1 MSEPTNA
8 TKHYKYYPDEKNVPP
23 LLAYGFRPIFLILPW
38 YMVACMILWGLVF
51 QGTLSFP
58 WMKDP
63 LSWHIYELV
72 FGVGFA
78 GIMAFIF
85 TGLPELFPG
94 LIPIVG
100 RRLIWIMVL
109 WILGRVSFWFM
120 DILSVW
126 TVGAFNLALSF
137 VIIAWAFKPVVLDP
151 LQRHASI
158 AYTIVAITFL
168 QGAFFLS
175 QGGYIAWEVTAILK
189 ASVGVF
195 MVLIVLALR
204 RVNMEAINEILTY
217 EKIDDVFVAKPYR
230 YNLAVFCITLFSI
243 VEFFSPHNSMLS
255 WLAFA
260 VGAACFGIINDY
272 NLPYSRILMKPF
284 TLYLASIIV
293 LMGLGY
299 FGLGWSLL
307 MGLGI
312 ENHMRHLLTAGAF
325 SMSFFVVMVIIIY
338 VHTGRVLRSYPWIA
352 FSVAMLF
359 LSALLRASIAFYPE
373 YYAALT
379 GSSIV
384 FWIVPFVLYFFKVR
398 LFLLSPRADG
408 IKG

>member
-8 TKHYKYYPDEKNVPP
+8 TKHYKYYPDEENVPP
-23 LLAYGFRPIFLILPW
+23 FLAYGFRPIFLILPW
-38 YMVACMILWGLVF
+38 YMVVCMLLWGLVF

-58 WMKDP
+58 WMNDP
-63 LSWHIYELV
+63 ISWHIYELV

-94 LIPIVG
+94 LVPIIG
-100 RRLIWIMVL
+100 KRLVNIMAL

-120 DILSVW
+120 DILSIWV
-126 TVGAFNLALSF
+126 VGALNLALSL

-158 AYTIVAITFL
+158 AYTIVVITFL

-175 QGGYIAWEVTAILK
+175 QGGYIVWESMAILK
-189 ASVGVF
+189 AGVGAF

-217 EKIDDVFVAKPYR
+217 EQIDDVLVAKPYR
-230 YNLAVFCITLFSI
+230 YNLTVFCIALFSA
-243 VEFFSPHNSMLS
+243 VEFFYPQNSLLS

-260 VGAACFGIINDY
+260 AGAASLGIINDY
-272 NLPYSRILMKPF
+272 NLPYARIFFKPF
-284 TLYLASIIV
+284 TLYLASIA
-293 LMGLGY
+293 LFLGLGY
-299 FGLGWSLL
+299 FGLGWSHL
-307 MGLGI
+307 MEI
-312 ENHMRHLLTAGAF
+312 RVENHMRHLLTSGAF
-325 SMSFFVVMVIIIY
+325 GLSFFVVMVIIAY

-352 FSVAMLF
+352 LGAVMLGV
-359 LSALLRASIAFYPE
+359 STLLRASVAFYPQ
-373 YYAALT
+373 YYGMLM
-379 GSSIV
+379 GISIV
-384 FWIVPFVLYFFKVR
+384 LWIVPFVLYFFKVQF
-398 LFLLSPRADG
+398 FLLSPRADG